1 MQSQIS
7 YNLVKTGWDI
17 GIKNKILMH
26 EHWNGVCKKQST
38 GGQTL
43 PTQLICCKTILFN
56 TRYVVFKLSI
66 ICCALFHNRFVF
78 NCEHRCLIKTRKRLD
93 TLFSKLQKVIE

>member
-56 TRYVVFKLSI
+56 TMIRGVQVVNNMLRI
-66 ICCALFHNRFVF
+66 ISQPFCF
-78 NCEHRCLIKTRKRLD
+78 
-93 TLFSKLQKVIE
+93 